1 MGNLLAC
8 GQGHQF
14 TQAEFVQAD
23 NMVGAIGCWHV
34 LLSARYSRVFAGTCV
49 SHAQTGACKAAR
61 GVAVESQGQSQAK
74 WCDIGTIDGTSA
86 ETNEAANGQD
96 RRSGDEFY

>member
-23 NMVGAIGCWHV
+23 NMVGADHFDCINRHDIHV
-34 LLSARYSRVFAGTCV
+34 FL
-49 SHAQTGACKAAR
+49 
-61 GVAVESQGQSQAK
+61 
-74 WCDIGTIDGTSA
+74 
-86 ETNEAANGQD
+86 
-96 RRSGDEFY
+96 